1 MNSFY
6 SEDEL
11 QAIGFKSVG
20 KNVLISRKC
29 SIYAANKIT
38 MGNNVRIDDFCILS
52 GNIIL
57 KDYIHISAFCAL
69 YGKFGIEIDSYSG
82 LSARSIIYSAM
93 DDFSGEYLINPLI
106 PSELT
111 NVTGGKVILKRFVQL
126 GANCI
131 VFPNVTVNEGV
142 VTGAFSL
149 VNKDLDEWTVNVG
162 IPSRIIKNRSKNCV
176 EKLNNF
182 EKL

>member
-11 QAIGFKSVG
+11 QAIGFKSIG
-20 KNVLISRKC
+20 TNVLISRRC
-29 SIYAANKIT
+29 SIYGADKISI
-38 MGNNVRIDDFCILS
+38 GNNVRIDDFCILS
-52 GNIIL
+52 GNIFL

-149 VNKDLDEWTVNVG
+149 VNKDLVEWTVNVG
-162 IPSRIIKNRSKNCV
+162 IPTRVIKNRSKNCI

>member
-11 QAIGFKSVG
+11 KIIGFKSVG
-20 KNVLISRKC
+20 TNVLISRRC
-29 SIYAANKIT
+29 SIYGADKISI
-38 MGNNVRIDDFCILS
+38 GNNVRIDDFCILS

-162 IPSRIIKNRSKNCV
+162 IPSRVIKNRSKNCI

-182 EKL
+182 QKL

>member
-11 QAIGFKSVG
+11 QAIRFKSVG
-20 KNVLISRKC
+20 TNVLISRRC
-29 SIYAANKIT
+29 SIYGADKISI
-38 MGNNVRIDDFCILS
+38 GNNVRIDDFCILS

-111 NVTGGKVILKRFVQL
+111 NVKGGKVILKRFVQL

-149 VNKDLDEWTVNVG
+149 VNKDLDEWTINVG
-162 IPSRIIKNRSKNCV
+162 IPTRVIKNRSKNCI

-182 EKL
+182 GKL

>member
-20 KNVLISRKC
+20 TNVLISRRC
-29 SIYAANKIT
+29 SIYGADKISI
-38 MGNNVRIDDFCILS
+38 GNNVRIDDFCILS